1 MASPPPSAFRVAL
14 TRDFYDADG
23 ACKFDDIGFSV
34 LDEPAHIER
43 FTLDEHRA
51 EITPDQYG
59 DANGIVVLT
68 PTVTAASLG
77 SAENLLAIGRFGVG
91 YDNVDLSACTAADV
105 LLLITKGA
113 VDRPVGEAT
122 VGWMIALTHH
132 MRIKDQ
138 LVRDGNWDARTN
150 YMGTELRDRTFGAV
164 GLGGIARETI
174 RLLSSFRMKQ
184 PIAFDPMVSAE
195 AARELGVELVELDD
209 LMRRADFVSV
219 HCPLNDQTRDLIGRP
234 ELELMKAS
242 AFLINTAR
250 GGIVNEDALFDVLEQ
265 RRIAGAALDCFVGEP
280 VTSPHRF
287 GTLDNVQLAP
297 HCICWTDE
305 FFRDAGTTAFQSMV
319 SLSFGRPPHGMINPE
334 VLERPGFAKK
344 WERWRGE

>member
-1 MASPPPSAFRVAL
+1 MWYKVDFMLSRHDGKSLSHFLIPLPELFSDFPPLF
-14 TRDFYDADG
+14 FYI
-23 ACKFDDIGFSV
+23 F
-34 LDEPAHIER
+34 
-43 FTLDEHRA
+43 
-51 EITPDQYG
+51 
-59 DANGIVVLT
+59 
-68 PTVTAASLG
+68 
-77 SAENLLAIGRFGVG
+77 
-91 YDNVDLSACTAADV
+91 
-105 LLLITKGA
+105 
-113 VDRPVGEAT
+113 
-122 VGWMIALTHH
+122 
-132 MRIKDQ
+132 
-138 LVRDGNWDARTN
+138 
-150 YMGTELRDRTFGAV
+150 
-164 GLGGIARETI
+164 
-174 RLLSSFRMKQ
+174 
-184 PIAFDPMVSAE
+184 
-195 AARELGVELVELDD
+195 

-287 GTLDNVQLAP
+287 GTLDNVQLSP